1 MVDRNVTING
11 SKIRYKEFGER
22 SGTSKHLLFLHGLG
36 SSSDRWIDIP
46 EAFSRRYHTAAVDLI
61 GFGGSDS
68 PHLNYTINAFKE
80 FVLAFM
86 SYIQID
92 DGKTTIIGHSL
103 GGYIAAEIAIGNR
116 NMVDKL
122 VLIDSSGM
130 LDRPTPLLEEYLEA
144 AISASHEKVKRV
156 FEQLV
161 AQSWR
166 IIPVLVDVF
175 INRINMPGAK
185 HAFESAFV
193 NSTNT
198 QIGLDRLKG
207 IQDVPTLIIW
217 GKNDNLIP
225 AEHSKLF
232 EQTIK
237 NSTLEIVEDAG
248 HAPYAE
254 KPAIVTEMLHE
265 FFRL

>member
-11 SKIRYKEFGER
+11 SNIRYREFGES

-46 EAFSRRYHTAAVDLI
+46 EAFSRHYHTIAVDLI

-68 PHLNYTINAFKE
+68 PDLNYTINAFRE
-80 FVLAFM
+80 FVLDFM
-86 SYIQID
+86 SSIQID
-92 DGKTTIIGHSL
+92 DGRTTIIGHSL
-103 GGYIAAEIAIGNR
+103 GGYIAAEIAIENR
-116 NMVDKL
+116 NMVDSL

-130 LDRPTPLLEEYLEA
+130 LDRPTPLLDEYLEA

-166 IIPVLVDVF
+166 VIPILVDAF
-175 INRINMPGAK
+175 INRINRPGAK
-185 HAFESAFV
+185 HAFESAFL

-198 QIGLDRLKG
+198 QIGLYRLKR
-207 IQDVPTLIIW
+207 IQNVPTLIIW

-225 AEHSKLF
+225 VEHSKLF

-237 NSTLEIVEDAG
+237 NSSLEIVEDAG

-254 KPAIVTEMLHE
+254 KPAIFSEILHE
-265 FFRL
+265 FLRL